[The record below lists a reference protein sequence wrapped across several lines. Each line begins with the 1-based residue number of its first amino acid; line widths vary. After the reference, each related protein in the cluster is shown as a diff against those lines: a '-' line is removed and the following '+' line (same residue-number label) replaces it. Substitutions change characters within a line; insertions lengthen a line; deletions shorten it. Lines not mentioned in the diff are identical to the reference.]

1 MKCFSFLFVL
11 LTTLVVPTYTEEATL
26 KTLRYQLRKLSYN
39 VHIINTL
46 YEDKILHLPT
56 EYKELDSGNLL
67 VEGYEFSENYIIN
80 ALKHMCDY
88 NDFSPLLLIWQAFT
102 QYKHL
107 QESEPLKEFTLA
119 IICVLKSTVRH
130 HDPDLYPE
138 WIAHES
144 LKNNA
149 ITLSQALEILDV
161 LVHELPPFFDQYEI
175 SSNLSWQSWAQKY
188 WLVFPFALAALL
200 IKTYLSAVK

>member
-1 MKCFSFLFVL
+1 M
-11 LTTLVVPTYTEEATL
+11 
-26 KTLRYQLRKLSYN
+26 
-39 VHIINTL
+39 HIINTL

-56 EYKELDSGNLL
+56 EYKELDSGKLL

-144 LKNNA
+144 LKNNNL
-149 ITLSQALEILDV
+149 TLSQALEILDI

-175 SSNLSWQSWAQKY
+175 TSNLSWRLWAQKY
-188 WLVFPFALAALL
+188 WLVFPVALAALL

>member
-1 MKCFSFLFVL
+1 MKYFSFLFVL

-39 VHIINTL
+39 VHIINSL

>member
-1 MKCFSFLFVL
+1 MKYFSFLFVL